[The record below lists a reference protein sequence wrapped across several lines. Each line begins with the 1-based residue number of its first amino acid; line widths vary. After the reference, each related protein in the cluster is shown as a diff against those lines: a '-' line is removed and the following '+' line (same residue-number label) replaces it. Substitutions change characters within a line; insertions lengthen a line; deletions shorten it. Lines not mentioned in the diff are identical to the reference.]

1 MKHVLVLILTLV
13 LFCPEDTR
21 GELSRTMPAQNA
33 DQIEQFLSEGRKRFA
48 TTSML
53 EWALQNVRIKVG
65 RTWQEFSL
73 KDHEP
78 LREIYTQPMPRHEV
92 FRKAAQL
99 GISTYS
105 LVKAFYKGIRFGE
118 TTGYYFPTDEDV
130 DDFVQ
135 DRANPMIENSET
147 IANLQSHNLIDNVG
161 LKQFGKFSLYFRG
174 VFSKRKVKSITL
186 DHVVKDEVDEANQ
199 ENLKFADDRM
209 LHSANPAI
217 TELSQPSIDD
227 FGIDESFKRSDSRY
241 WGVRCGCG
249 QWNFVDKTFPDCIV
263 TRGQNTYYRCIKC
276 DKKLNMNAGQWVAEF
291 PSRSKDIVGRHL
303 SHLIF
308 NHISPAEIKRR
319 HDTAI
324 SVIQKKNFSISIL
337 GFPRATPGSK
347 PLTEEVL
354 KNAQRPY
361 GLQPTSRFTFWGMD
375 VGDKC
380 HLVFL
385 EPNDNGRLAV
395 VDFLVMAS
403 DDEGAIIKAV
413 EQRGGYCGVIDAMPY
428 KTLAKRIARHFHG
441 RVYINYYKGDT
452 LKTGEEGQDAFS
464 VPKVS
469 VNRDESLDET
479 TESLTEGRIVLPEQ
493 KRMSAEDA
501 ARYEEFKSQLK
512 MLIKE
517 NVDKDGLVEVHYK
530 KKVPN
535 HFGMG
540 LNYAR
545 IASEISPVNIV
556 TGVDPIYVSM
566 L

>member
-21 GELSRTMPAQNA
+21 GERRQTMSAKNA
-33 DQIEQFLSEGRKRFA
+33 DQIEQFLSEGRKRFGA
-48 TTSML
+48 TSML
-53 EWALQNVRIKVG
+53 EWAMQNVRIKVG
-65 RTWQEFSL
+65 RTWQAFSL

-78 LREIYTQPMPRHEV
+78 LREIYTQTLPPHEV

-105 LVKAFYKGIRFGE
+105 LVKAFYKGIRHGE

-135 DRANPMIENSET
+135 DRANPMIENSDT
-147 IANLQSHNLIDNVG
+147 LANLQSHNLTDNVG

-249 QWNFVDKTFPDCIV
+249 TWNFVDKTFPECII
-263 TRGQNTYYRCIKC
+263 TRGQNTYYRCMKC
-276 DKKLNMNAGQWVAEF
+276 DRKLNMNSGAWVAEF
-291 PSRSKDIVGRHL
+291 PSRSKEIVGRHL

-308 NHISPAEIKRR
+308 NHLTPAEIKRR
-319 HDTAI
+319 HEQAVST
-324 SVIQKKNFSISIL
+324 IQKKNFSISIL
-337 GFPRATPGSK
+337 GFPRTTAAAK
-347 PLTEEVL
+347 PITEEVL
-354 KNAQRPY
+354 KGAQRPY
-361 GLQPTSRFTFWGMD
+361 AADSTTRFTFWGMD

-380 HLVFL
+380 HLVFMQPS
-385 EPNDNGRLAV
+385 ENRLRV
-395 VDFLVMAS
+395 TDFIELAS
-403 DDEGAIIKAV
+403 DDEKTIIQAV

-428 KTLAKRIARHFHG
+428 KTLAKNIARHFQG

-452 LKTGEEGQDAFS
+452 LKTSEEGQGEFA
-464 VPKVS
+464 VPRVT

-479 TESLTEGRIVLPEQ
+479 AESLREMRIELPDP
-493 KRMSAEDA
+493 KRMHADKLA
-501 ARYEEFKSQLK
+501 TYETFKSQLK

-517 NVDKDGLVEVHYK
+517 GVDKDGINEIHYK
-530 KKVPN
+530 KNVPN
-535 HFGMG
+535 HFGMA

-545 IASEISPVNIV
+545 IASEISPMHVV
-556 TGVDPIYVSM
+556 TGVDPIYLS
-566 L
+566 LT